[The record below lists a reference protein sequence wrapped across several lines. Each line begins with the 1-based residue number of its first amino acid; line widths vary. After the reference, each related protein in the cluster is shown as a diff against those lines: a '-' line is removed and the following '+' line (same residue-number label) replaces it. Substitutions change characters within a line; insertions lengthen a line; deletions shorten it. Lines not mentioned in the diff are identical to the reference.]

1 MQWPPSEAETGW
13 YSTLVVVITK
23 TQLNELRQRDR
34 VRFRIPIE
42 VSWAAV
48 GDVVRNCSAH
58 TLLVSRNGGVLK
70 LAEKLTAGQGI
81 TLRRRQN
88 GNAWKSTRAQVLDE
102 MGLEPD
108 GFLYAFK
115 IVEAHRNF
123 WDIEFPRPNREQE
136 AIARLL
142 MECSFCHR
150 REVAY
155 LDSLDLKSFE
165 ARNGVARICDQC
177 ERPSIWIECVSIS
190 EATSPE
196 EVNRTEIEPRKD
208 RRRKRPRVTARLL
221 ACVRRRGFGEE
232 VAICEDLSKGG
243 LSFRS
248 RNRYPEAT
256 LVDVAVP
263 FTPGAGAIFVPA
275 RIAFSMAL
283 PKAGLF
289 KHGASYL
296 EHPSQQEAEPQDS

>member
-1 MQWPPSEAETGW
+1 M
-13 YSTLVVVITK
+13 VVITK
-23 TQLNELRQRDR
+23 TQLSELRQSDR

-42 VSWAAV
+42 VSWAGV

-58 TLLVSRNGGVLK
+58 TLLVSRGGGVLK
-70 LAEKLTAGQGI
+70 LAEKLTTGQGI
-81 TLRRRQN
+81 TLQRRRD
-88 GNAWKSTRAQVLDE
+88 GHIWKSTRAQVLDE
-102 MGLEPD
+102 MGSEPD

-115 IVEAHRNF
+115 IVEAPRNF

-136 AIARLL
+136 AVARLL

-177 ERPSIWIECVSIS
+177 ERPSIWIECVSII
-190 EATSPE
+190 EATSPPE
-196 EVNRTEIEPRKD
+196 ISGPHIEVNND
-208 RRRKRPRVTARLL
+208 RRRRRPRIKARVL
-221 ACVRRRGFGEE
+221 ACIRRRGFGEE

-248 RNRYPEAT
+248 RNHYPEGM
-256 LVDVAVP
+256 LVEVAVP

-275 RIAFSMAL
+275 RIVFSMGL

-289 KHGASYL
+289 KHGAAYVENHS
-296 EHPSQQEAEPQDS
+296 EQDPAQNDPAEKTSV